1 MRCYEN
7 AYPKVGDL
15 VVVQHIADDRVKL
28 LEYENVESDMKTRV
42 DRVEVARVLRVD
54 EFIQLSTKKVT
65 AEEII
70 SCVDRW
76 NKARWIHNLMSRVAV
91 LCSQQP
97 DLEEWDLLRLSQ
109 RISWLPGAYERLQNE
124 DIDADLGDRLVQLL
138 VKNIR
143 EQRDRTQQARVDVIC
158 YRYGTKSLVKAL
170 LSILT
175 EMSAYVTLYKSASY
189 TVATTDREVLHK
201 VCAAIARRVRDVV
214 VTEVKVN
221 LVS

>member
-1 MRCYEN
+1 
-7 AYPKVGDL
+7 

-42 DRVEVARVLRVD
+42 EVARVLRVD
-54 EFIQLSTKKVT
+54 ESIQLSTKKVT

-76 NKARWIHNLMSRVAV
+76 NKARWVHNLMSRVAV

-175 EMSAYVTLYKSASY
+175 EMSAYVTLDKSASY